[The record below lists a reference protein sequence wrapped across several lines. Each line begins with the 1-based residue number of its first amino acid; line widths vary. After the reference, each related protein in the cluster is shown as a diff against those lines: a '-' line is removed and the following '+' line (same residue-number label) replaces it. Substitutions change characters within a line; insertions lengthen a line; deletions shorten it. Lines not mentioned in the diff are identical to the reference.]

1 MSKATKSDATGS
13 IRCLINLHKMPI
25 TRFEMLAD
33 RNGFKRARARRQ
45 VLEIIASKANPDGTG
60 SYVSDTFLAEK
71 TGFTE
76 KYLWTLR
83 QELKTLSLLVW
94 IDKRGFGAA
103 QKSTWGSNDYTVST
117 TEAWPRRHGIK
128 KLNPVLSDA
137 EGQDSEELN
146 PVLSEPNPV
155 IPEQETALNPVVSEL
170 NPVLIST
177 DNRPSLPPFEST
189 VPSTAPIG
197 QAGGSGALA
206 KDSGQGKDNL
216 DVSVMW
222 VLKFFKSLGQVPDKQ
237 KVITLFEGRNEDA
250 VRATCEHWRR
260 ERNLEGVN
268 YPFSIFMKEFEVYY
282 DPKCESSEHLEQR
295 MKADSAREQEQA
307 EKDRAAR
314 VLLVAAQ
321 AQSGWKEDT
330 AEI

>member
-1 MSKATKSDATGS
+1 
-13 IRCLINLHKMPI
+13 MPI
-25 TRFEMLAD
+25 TRFEMLVD

-45 VLEIIASKANPDGTG
+45 VLEIIGSKANPDGTG

-76 KYLWTLR
+76 KYLWSLR
-83 QELKTLSLLVW
+83 QELKALGLLVW

-117 TEAWPRRHGIK
+117 NEAWPRRHGVK
-128 KLNPVLSDA
+128 KLNSGEQLNPVLSDA
-137 EGQDSEELN
+137 EVQDSEGLN
-146 PVLSEPNPV
+146 PVLPEPNPV
-155 IPEQETALNPVVSEL
+155 IPEQETPLNPVVSEL

-177 DNRPSLPPFEST
+177 DYRPSLPPLEAT
-189 VPSTAPIG
+189 ALPTAPTG
-197 QAGGSGALA
+197 PEGGSGAVA
-206 KDSGQGKDNL
+206 KTCGQEKNANL

-237 KVITLFEGRNEDA
+237 KVIALFEGRKEDA

-260 ERNLEGVN
+260 ERNLEGIK
-268 YPFSIFMKEFEVYY
+268 YPFSIFAKEFDVYY
-282 DPKCESSEHLEQR
+282 SPAFESSEHLEQR

-307 EKDRAAR
+307 EKDRAAK
-314 VLLVAAQ
+314 VLVVAAQ
-321 AQSGWKEDT
+321 TQSGWASDPM
-330 AEI
+330 EI